1 MNAHGE
7 ILQALYHSN
16 NETPLALRSAL
27 ARALRAVAVAT
38 ADAVGPALWGLGND
52 ASLSG
57 THDDAKLVYDYF
69 FQLEVL
75 DVYLPLLEPSLPRA
89 PESSGVP
96 LSNSGSSSRS
106 RIATTASYTNASP
119 GLSIAQLLAFALRT
133 QPHREA
139 IVAWQPEHE
148 REKQHAKEMGSK
160 GRRGWEKITKE
171 GPGDG
176 SKEGGGWV
184 ARKLVEGLKAKE
196 TKVQ

>member
-1 MNAHGE
+1 M
-7 ILQALYHSN
+7 
-16 NETPLALRSAL
+16 
-27 ARALRAVAVAT
+27 
-38 ADAVGPALWGLGND
+38 
-52 ASLSG
+52 
-57 THDDAKLVYDYF
+57 YDYF

-89 PESSGVP
+89 PESLGVP
-96 LSNSGSSSRS
+96 LSNSGSGSGS

-160 GRRGWEKITKE
+160 GRRGWEKIAKE